1 MTVICAL
8 SGDIYMIVRTGQ
20 ARQATVERYSP
31 RKNQWRFVAPM
42 NSQRSDGSSCI
53 MDDKIYMVGGF
64 NGQECL
70 QSVEV
75 YDPVA
80 DTWEFIQPMRN
91 RRSGVGACALNG
103 YIYAIGGFNGVAR
116 MLSGERYNPTTN
128 QWTAIKDMLN
138 PRSNYAIQV
147 RLRKRTIVQNSN

>member
-1 MTVICAL
+1 
-8 SGDIYMIVRTGQ
+8 
-20 ARQATVERYSP
+20 
-31 RKNQWRFVAPM
+31 M
-42 NSQRSDGSSCI
+42 NSQRSDGSSCV

-70 QSVEV
+70 QSAEI
-75 YDPVA
+75 YDPVT

-103 YIYAIGGFNGVAR
+103 NIYAIGGFNGVAR
-116 MLSGERYNPTTN
+116 MLSGERYSPVTN

-138 PRSNYAIQV
+138 PRSNYAVQV
-147 RLRKRTIVQNSN
+147 YICSPRRDTSINRYWAPMPQFWWRSFL